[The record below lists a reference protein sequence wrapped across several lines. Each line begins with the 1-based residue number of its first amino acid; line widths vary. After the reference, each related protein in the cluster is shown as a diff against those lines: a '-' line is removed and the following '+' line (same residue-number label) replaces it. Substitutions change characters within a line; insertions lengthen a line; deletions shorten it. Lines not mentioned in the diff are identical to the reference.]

1 MIRLFWAI
9 LIEFHLFIWSSRA
22 ASSSVCVHA
31 GICHGS
37 TDSIKAKTVPTTG
50 TNMATVV
57 YKKITL
63 DIRELGASM
72 ASVWPDFFKECTTI
86 LVRFRLRN
94 SHIFYII
101 VIAWNTNV
109 HCPYSVF
116 CWSVE
121 ENADPIFNCGISP
134 NDSAQRC
141 QGQACTHHL

>member
-9 LIEFHLFIWSSRA
+9 LIEFYLFIRSSRA

-72 ASVWPDFFKECTTI
+72 ASVWPDFFKECTTV

-94 SHIFYII
+94 SHIFLHYRYLPEQQCPLSIFSFLLI
-101 VIAWNTNV
+101 RRGKRRSRFQLWNF
-109 HCPYSVF
+109 SK
-116 CWSVE
+116 
-121 ENADPIFNCGISP
+121 
-134 NDSAQRC
+134 
-141 QGQACTHHL
+141 